1 MVDLLQVLEGA
12 AYVGFI
18 AGAIFAVLEL
28 RGIGRDR
35 RVGMVVDMYSSFVE
49 TDMAEAYSKVIT
61 GTYGS
66 AEDIEQKCSHSS
78 LAKIAGFFEGVGY
91 ISRKK
96 FVDPSVVMDFL
107 PVVAVWNKMQPWVMY
122 DRERTSPTQWVEF
135 EYLARATEAYDAKS
149 DYLAEVKAAME
160 SLKTREKRK
169 GN

>member
-1 MVDLLQVLEGA
+1 VVDIVQVLEGL

-35 RVGMVVDMYSSFVE
+35 RVSLVVDMYSSFVE
-49 TDMAEAYSKVIT
+49 TDMTEAYSKVIT
-61 GTYGS
+61 GSYRN

-122 DRERTSPTQWVEF
+122 DRERTSPTQWMEF
-135 EYLARATEAYDAKS
+135 EYLARATEVYDAKS
-149 DYLAEVKAAME
+149 NYLAEVNAAMD
-160 SLKTREKRK
+160 SLKAREKRK
-169 GN
+169 EN